1 MIVGVLMGG
10 MNTEHEVSLVS
21 ARSVIDNL
29 DKDKYEVVE
38 IKIDKKGKLAEPLE
52 KILKEKRIEIIFPVI
67 HGPYGEDGTIQGW
80 LEMLK
85 IPYVGCGVLG
95 SALCMDKVAQKQIC
109 EFHGLPIVEYV
120 WGKKA
125 DSLIKKAEKIGFPCF
140 VKPVNQGSSV
150 GITKANNKEELKRSI
165 DLAFRYDEKVL
176 VEKAVIKD
184 VRDIECSILGND
196 EVEASVL
203 GEIVASNEFYDY
215 NAKYVDGKSKE
226 IIPAELSKELA
237 GEIQE
242 VAIRAFKILN
252 GSGLARVDFLLE
264 GKTNKFYLS
273 ELNAMPGFTSISMY
287 PKLWQASGLSYQ
299 DLLSKLIELGMER
312 FEKRSKLEMSLDLMN
327 KWYEK

>member
-1 MIVGVLMGG
+1 MGG

-29 DKDKYEVVE
+29 NKDKYEVVE
-38 IKIDKKGKLAEPLE
+38 IKIDKEGRLPEPLE
-52 KILKEKRIEIIFPVI
+52 KILKEKRIEIVFPVL

-120 WGKKA
+120 WGKKV

-150 GITKANNKEELKRSI
+150 GITKANNKQELKKSI
-165 DLAFRYDEKVL
+165 DLAFKYDEKVL
-176 VEKAVIKD
+176 IEKAVKD
-184 VRDIECSILGND
+184 ARQIECSVLGND
-196 EVEASVL
+196 EVRASVL

-226 IIPAELSKELA
+226 IIPAKLPKKLV
-237 GEIQE
+237 GEIRKT
-242 VAIRAFKILN
+242 AIKAFKILN
-252 GSGLARVDFLLE
+252 GSGLARADFLLE
-264 GKTNKFYLS
+264 RKTNKFYLS

-299 DLLSKLIELGMER
+299 DLLDRLIELGMER
-312 FEKRSKLEMSLDLMN
+312 FERRSKLEMSLDLMN

>member
-1 MIVGVLMGG
+1 MIVGILMGG

-29 DKDKYEVVE
+29 NKDKYEVVE
-38 IKIDKKGKLAEPLE
+38 IKIDKEGRLPEPLE
-52 KILKEKRIEIIFPVI
+52 KILKEKRIEIVFPVL

-120 WGKKA
+120 WGKKV

-150 GITKANNKEELKRSI
+150 GITKANNKQELKKSI
-165 DLAFRYDEKVL
+165 DLAFKYDEKVL
-176 VEKAVIKD
+176 IEKAVKD
-184 VRDIECSILGND
+184 ARQIECSVLGND
-196 EVEASVL
+196 EVRASVL

-226 IIPAELSKELA
+226 IIPAKLPKKLV
-237 GEIQE
+237 GEIRKT
-242 VAIRAFKILN
+242 AIKAFKILN
-252 GSGLARVDFLLE
+252 GSGLARADFLLE
-264 GKTNKFYLS
+264 RKTNKFYLS

-287 PKLWQASGLSYQ
+287 SKLWQASGLSYQ
-299 DLLSKLIELGMER
+299 DLLDRLIELGMER
-312 FEKRSKLEMSLDLMN
+312 FERRSKLEMSLDLMN

>member
-1 MIVGVLMGG
+1 
-10 MNTEHEVSLVS
+10 
-21 ARSVIDNL
+21 L

-52 KILKEKRIEIIFPVI
+52 KILKEKRIEIVFPVI

-95 SALCMDKVAQKQIC
+95 SALCMDKVVQKQLC
-109 EFHGLPIVEYV
+109 EFHGLPIVKYV

-125 DSLIKKAEKIGFPCF
+125 DNLIKKAEKISFPCF

-150 GITKANNKEELKRSI
+150 GITKANNEGELEKSI
-165 DLAFRYDEKVL
+165 DLAFKYDEKVL
-176 VEKAVIKD
+176 VERAVKD
-184 VRDIECSILGND
+184 ARDIECSVLGND

-203 GEIVASNEFYDY
+203 GEIVASSEFYDY

-237 GEIQE
+237 EEIQE
-242 VAIRAFKILN
+242 VAIRAFKILD

>member
-1 MIVGVLMGG
+1 MIVGILMGG

-29 DKDKYEVVE
+29 NKDKYEVVE
-38 IKIDKKGKLAEPLE
+38 IKIDKEGRLPEPLE
-52 KILKEKRIEIIFPVI
+52 KILKEKRIEIVFPVL

-120 WGKKA
+120 WGKKV

-150 GITKANNKEELKRSI
+150 GITKANNKQELKKSI
-165 DLAFRYDEKVL
+165 DLAFKYDEKVL
-176 VEKAVIKD
+176 IEKAVKD
-184 VRDIECSILGND
+184 ARQIECSVLGND
-196 EVEASVL
+196 EVRASVL

-226 IIPAELSKELA
+226 IIPAKLPKKLV
-237 GEIQE
+237 GEIRKT
-242 VAIRAFKILN
+242 AIKAFKILN
-252 GSGLARVDFLLE
+252 GSGLARADFLLE
-264 GKTNKFYLS
+264 RKTNKFYLS

-299 DLLSKLIELGMER
+299 DLLDRLIELGMER
-312 FEKRSKLEMSLDLMN
+312 FERRSKLEMSLDLMN